1 MGLRTWRQD
10 KHWLLMVLL
19 LALCPAGGCKQNA
32 WPLWNAYAAHFID
45 VQGRVIDHTSGDRS
59 TSEGQAYA
67 MFFALA
73 DNDRATFDRVL
84 AWTQANMASNDMQT
98 HLPSWLWGQSKDG
111 QWKTLD
117 PNSASDADVWM
128 AYTLLEAGRLWKAP
142 AYTGL
147 GRAMMAQIAKTEV
160 ANLPGFGLM
169 LMPGPVGW
177 QHEHSW
183 TLNPSYL
190 PVFVFERL
198 ATVDPAGP
206 WQAIALAVPRLL
218 DMSARHGFAM
228 DWVNYIPE
236 DGFYPSTSMETGN
249 KDSDLPGG
257 SYDAIRVYL
266 WAGMMDSGGTMRAEV
281 LSAIPAMS
289 VYLGNHNAPPE
300 RVSDQGI
307 PLAQDGPVGFS
318 AAVLPYLRAFP
329 DLSRLSAQQTVR
341 MSKMRDQSTG
351 LYGKDLA
358 YYDQNLALFSTGFLD
373 DRFRFGSG
381 GELHVQW
388 ERR

>member
-1 MGLRTWRQD
+1 MGLRRWLPD

-19 LALCPAGGCKQNA
+19 LALCPTGGCKQSA
-32 WPLWNAYAAHFID
+32 WPLWNAYAARFID
-45 VQGRVIDHTSGDRS
+45 GQGRVIDHTSGDRS

-84 AWTQANMASNDMQT
+84 AWTQANMANNDLQT
-98 HLPSWLWGQSKDG
+98 HLPSWLWGKNKDG

-117 PNSASDADVWM
+117 PNSAADADVWM
-128 AYTLLEAGRLWKAP
+128 AYTLLEAGRLWKTP
-142 AYTGL
+142 SYTNI
-147 GRAMMAQIAKTEV
+147 GRAMMVQIVKREV

-177 QHEHSW
+177 QHGQAW
-183 TLNPSYL
+183 TVNPSYM
-190 PVFVFERL
+190 PVFLFERL

-206 WQAIALAVPRLL
+206 WKQIALGVPRLL
-218 DMSARHGFAM
+218 EGSARHGFAM
-228 DWVNYIPE
+228 DWVNYIPG
-236 DGFYPSTSMETGN
+236 DGFYPSTSMQTGN
-249 KDSDLPGG
+249 KDSDVPGG

-281 LSAIPAMS
+281 LSDLPAMS
-289 VYLGNHNAPPE
+289 VYLGNHEAPPE
-300 RVSDQGI
+300 KVSDQGI

-341 MSKMRDQSTG
+341 MSRMRDESTG

-373 DRFRFGSG
+373 GRFRFGSG

>member
-1 MGLRTWRQD
+1 MSLRKCRPD

-19 LALCPAGGCKQNA
+19 LALCPTGGCKQTA

-45 VQGRVIDHTSGDRS
+45 AQGRVIDHTSGDRS

-84 AWTQANMASNDMQT
+84 AWTQANMANNDLQT
-98 HLPSWLWGQSKDG
+98 HLPAWLWGQNKDG

-117 PNSASDADVWM
+117 SNSAADADVWM

-142 AYTGL
+142 SYTNI
-147 GRAMMAQIAKTEV
+147 GREMMVQIAKTEV

-177 QHEHSW
+177 HHEQTW
-183 TLNPSYL
+183 TLNPSYM
-190 PVFVFERL
+190 PVFIFERL
-198 ATVDPAGP
+198 AAVDPTGP
-206 WQAIALAVPRLL
+206 WQQIALGVPRLL
-218 DMSARHGFAM
+218 QMSARHGFAM
-228 DWVNYIPE
+228 DWVNYIPG
-236 DGFYPSTSMETGN
+236 DGFYPSTSMQTGN

-281 LSAIPAMS
+281 LSDLPAMS
-289 VYLGNHNAPPE
+289 VYLGNHYAPPE

-341 MSKMRDQSTG
+341 MSRMRDAATG